1 MTSPLMKDPL
11 YESERREWKSWLKAK
26 HSENEDHG
34 IRCHHFMANTQGTV
48 ETVADFS
55 WGGGAL
61 KTTADGDR
69 KHFIKRRLDGKL
81 QPNYTA
87 Y

>member
-1 MTSPLMKDPL
+1 
-11 YESERREWKSWLKAK
+11 
-26 HSENEDHG
+26 
-34 IRCHHFMANTQGTV
+34 MANTQGTV